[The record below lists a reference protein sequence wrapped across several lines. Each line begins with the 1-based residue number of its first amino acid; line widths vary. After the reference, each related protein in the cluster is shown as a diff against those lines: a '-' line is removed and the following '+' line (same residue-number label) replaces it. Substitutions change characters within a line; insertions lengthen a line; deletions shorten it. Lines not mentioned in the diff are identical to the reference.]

1 MSQLTESKYIE
12 ELENFLKTFNIKG
25 NYKYRERLDIAIA
38 ENKMSLVVD
47 YDDLLTY
54 DVDLATKLIQEPDK
68 LLPAFDQAAYQTL
81 RYVNPDYAEQL
92 KRDSFKVRIRGLP
105 QKLSVRKV
113 GSKELDKFI
122 SVSGMVVR
130 TSELKPLII
139 KGVFRCL
146 KCGSI
151 NEERQT
157 GLILKKP
164 SMCKDCNEKKSLELD
179 VKNSEFI
186 DYQIIRIQEL
196 PEELPPGQLPQSFD
210 VSISGDIV
218 GLAKPGDRVIVNGI
232 VRAEPE
238 TISRTSNSRIFK
250 LRIEGNYV
258 EILGKELE
266 TFELTRED
274 EEEIKSIASKPNAY
288 DMLIQSV
295 APSIYGYETQKEAI
309 LLQLAGSPQI
319 TLSDGSTLRGDI
331 NILLIG
337 DPGTAKSELLKYVA
351 RLAPRGLYTSGKGS
365 TAAGLTA
372 AVIREKS
379 GIMMLE
385 AGAVV
390 LADQGIACITEDT
403 EIYTG
408 HSLIPVRELWDN
420 IKSPVYITKSGR
432 EAKRTIIPIG
442 VYNNRTDIPGFAFAI
457 MRRRYKGEI
466 VKITLSSGLTL
477 RVTPDHLLRTNLKNP
492 WIRADKIKP
501 GDELRGPTRLFK
513 PSIYL
518 KIAEDEGYTLGCIYG
533 SSNIN
538 QFRLSEAIQ
547 EGYYGIVSNL
557 GGYTLLSNYTKEVD
571 FLLQNSS
578 LDNILLFPDRTLWA
592 FLAGI
597 FDTKGEL
604 LCIKDKIIEV
614 KLYISK
620 SKHELL
626 VLLYALRRLGIY
638 AKLQKDRKGFFVI
651 QILDLLRFLNGIK
664 PYSVRLVHKY
674 KIYNK
679 KKLRK
684 GVEKVVKVER
694 EYYDGY
700 VYDLSVNKYHN
711 YEVALVYVH
720 NCIDEFDKMRPEDRS
735 ALHEAMEQQTV
746 SVAKGG
752 IVTTLSARTSIL
764 AAANP
769 VFGKYDP
776 RKNITDNINI
786 PIPLLTRFDL
796 IFVLRDIPDRPKDEK
811 LARFLLEQ
819 HKKAQYPIEPPIGFD
834 KLRKYI
840 LYSKRINPILTKE
853 AEEKLLEYYLQLRG
867 SMSEDMISITPR
879 QLESLIRLAKA
890 RARILLR
897 EKVTEEDA
905 LRSISLIRRMLETVG
920 IDVKTGKVDLGVL
933 HGKPLSE
940 RSQLMIAI
948 EVFKQLEGPQKN
960 PVEEK
965 TFIEA
970 LVNTKRFTEEEA
982 KKMLRNL
989 INSGQIYE
997 SKPGYYNKL

>member
-12 ELENFLKTFNIKG
+12 ELENFLKTFNVKG
-25 NYKYRERLDIAIA
+25 SYKYRERLDIAIA
-38 ENKMSLVVD
+38 ENRMSLVVD

-81 RYVNPDYAEQL
+81 RYVNPDYTEQL

-130 TSELKPLII
+130 TSELKPLMI

-146 KCGSI
+146 KCGSV

-164 SMCKDCNEKKSLELD
+164 SMCKECNEKKSLELD

-238 TISRTSNSRIFK
+238 VISRTSNSRIFK

-266 TFELTRED
+266 TFELTKED

-288 DMLIQSV
+288 DMLIQSI

-403 EIYTG
+403 EIYLG
-408 HSLIPVRELWDN
+408 HSLIPIRELWDS
-420 IKSPVYITKSGR
+420 IKAPIYITKSGR
-432 EAKRTIIPIG
+432 EAKKAIIPIG
-442 VYNNRTDIPGFAFAI
+442 VYNNKDDILGYAFAI

-477 RVTPDHLLRTNLKNP
+477 KVTPDHLLRTNLKDP
-492 WIRADKIKP
+492 WIRADELKP
-501 GDELRGPTRLFK
+501 GDELRGPIKLFK
-513 PSIYL
+513 PFNYINV
-518 KIAEDEGYTLGCIYG
+518 KEDEGYTLGYRYG
-533 SSNIN
+533 SLNITKN
-538 QFRLSEAIQ
+538 S
-547 EGYYGIVSNL
+547 
-557 GGYTLLSNYTKEVD
+557 GGYALLVSTEKS
-571 FLLQNSS
+571 FLLQTI
-578 LDNILLFPDRTLWA
+578 DNILLFPDRTLWA

-597 FDTKGEL
+597 FDAKGEFIYFKNKVVEARIYL
-604 LCIKDKIIEV
+604 
-614 KLYISK
+614 SN
-620 SKHELL
+620 SKHEPL
-626 VLLYALRRLGIY
+626 VLLYALRRLGVY
-638 AKLQKDRKGFFVI
+638 AKLKRSKEGFSVI
-651 QILDLLRFLNGIK
+651 QIVDILRFIDGIK
-664 PYSVRLVHKY
+664 RYSLKLVHKQEVFDRK
-674 KIYNK
+674 KIG
-679 KKLRK
+679 R

-700 VYDLSVNKYHN
+700 VYDLSVNRYHN

-769 VFGKYDP
+769 VLGKYDP

-819 HKKAQYPIEPPIGFD
+819 HKKAQYPIEPPISFD

-920 IDVKTGKVDLGVL
+920 VDVKTGKVDLGVL

-940 RSQLMIAI
+940 RSQLMIAL

-960 PVEEK
+960 PVEER